1 MLETIN
7 YASQSLVSQEK
18 IAIGSVSIFDTAGAI
33 GISNNDEFR
42 FYKSGKY
49 KIHGIFNVANTDS
62 SAVTATIKM
71 FANGNQIGIPV
82 STYLV
87 ATNGADELVIDKI
100 INVLPSRNGED
111 VVRISFET
119 VNAFNVTGCLIEI
132 YAV

>member
-18 IAIGSVSIFDTAGAI
+18 IAIGSVSIFDTTGAI

-49 KIHGIFNVANTDS
+49 KIHGIFNVTNTDS

-100 INVLPSRNGED
+100 INVLPSRNSED

-119 VNAFNVTGCLIEI
+119 VNAFNVTSCLIEV